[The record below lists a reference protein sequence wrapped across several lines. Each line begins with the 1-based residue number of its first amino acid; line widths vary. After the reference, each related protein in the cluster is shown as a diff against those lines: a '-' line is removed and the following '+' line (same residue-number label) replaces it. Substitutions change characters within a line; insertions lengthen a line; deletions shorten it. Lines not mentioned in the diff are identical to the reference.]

1 MLVQRFDIER
11 IAVLVLNQL
20 PANGYTHAM
29 HKELDAHV
37 VDIRMDDGIDVI
49 VIRGEGEKF
58 FCAGADLNYL
68 RSLTPEQKYSF
79 GLHAGETLQRL
90 ENTPKLVIAALNGHC
105 VGGGLELA
113 LACDLRIGRTGT
125 AKPDLVGLPEV
136 LLGVMPGTGGTQR
149 LARILGRAKA
159 LEFMIEGRNITVTA
173 AVALGL
179 VHSVLPAEAWWSRV
193 LDYAR
198 TFCRPH
204 RSAAAV
210 GLIKRA
216 VVGGADLPLESA
228 LGLERELHQRLIAG
242 PDAREGMAAFLEKRP
257 PVFTGPPPGR
267 TSIPPGATSAR
278 ASIPPGAP
286 AARTSIPPG
295 PSAAQSANPAAAPP
309 QAASPRAP
317 QPPPVAPR
325 AAAAPVDTR
334 ASAPS
339 LPIRR
344 ETSVA
349 RIAPAGGFADEAP
362 RTASRPAGDGRP
374 TEEGFF
380 EGAFDSPNGR
390 RPTTAAAIDVERSL
404 GNVKDPVLNLV
415 PRNVVEQWLLI
426 PLRVDDGVL
435 TVAMADTS
443 KIGGIQA
450 VEEETG
456 LRVKAVPSTQADI
469 ISAINRYY
477 RA

>member
-179 VHSVLPAEAWWSRV
+179 VHSVLPADGWWPRV

-216 VVGGADLPLESA
+216 VVAGADLPLDSA

-267 TSIPPGATSAR
+267 TSIPPGA
-278 ASIPPGAP
+278 AS
-286 AARTSIPPG
+286 ARTSIPPG
-295 PSAAQSANPAAAPP
+295 ARSAPAQAAAPP
-309 QAASPRAP
+309 PSPRPTQPPPTAPRAP
-317 QPPPVAPR
+317 
-325 AAAAPVDTR
+325 AAPVDTR

-349 RIAPAGGFADEAP
+349 RIAPSGGFADEAP

-380 EGAFDSPNGR
+380 EGAFDSPSGR
-390 RPTTAAAIDVERSL
+390 SRATAAAADVERSL

-415 PRNVVEQWLLI
+415 PRNVVEQWMLI